1 MIKIQQGNEEI
12 NSNGENIL
20 IGALLQLKSWK
31 KLNMMQAGRIK
42 HGEIGHRDILKIAAG
57 LLSLGR
63 SNFADIELFR
73 KDSLFKEALMLSKVP
88 SAETLRQR
96 LNDLALCND
105 DQTLLDDCIVEMLQN
120 VQEFGKIETPYAQYI
135 PLDIDV
141 SVMLQPNC
149 KKEGVSWTYHN
160 AMGYAPIFCH
170 VGTYGYMLANELR
183 QGSQHSANGAVEFV
197 TRCIKN
203 ARKIGFSAKELL
215 VRVDSGHDDA
225 DFLKTLCAS
234 EVKFLAKRNLR
245 NESREQYLALA
256 RRCGEKIS
264 SRDGKNVYRCTL
276 SHRKPN
282 GLEDMPLFMIVE
294 VIERLTSPDGQELLI
309 PEVEVSA
316 WWTNLPE
323 SEAVCIELYCAHAT
337 SEQFHSEF
345 KTDMG
350 LEGLPSGKF
359 ATNALIL
366 NLAALAYNCL
376 RRIGQE
382 ALSCEE
388 NLPIKV
394 EVSRRRLR
402 SVLQDLIYVGCKFT
416 RHANTI
422 IVKFGRHCPWFNC
435 FREVYARCL

>member
-1 MIKIQQGNEEI
+1 MIKILQGNEEI
-12 NSNGENIL
+12 NSNGGNIL
-20 IGALLQLKSWK
+20 IGALLQLKTLE
-31 KLNMMQAGRIK
+31 KLNMMQTGRIK
-42 HGEIGHRDILKIAAG
+42 HGEIGHRDILKLAAG

-63 SNFADIELFR
+63 SNFADVELFCN
-73 KDSLFKEALMLSKVP
+73 DPLFKETLNLSKVP

-96 LNDLALCND
+96 LNDLALCNE
-105 DQTLLDDCIVEMLQN
+105 DQTLIDDCVVEMLQK
-120 VQEFGKIETPYAQYI
+120 VRDFGKIETSYGQYI

-149 KKEGVSWTYHN
+149 KKEGVSWIYHN

-170 VGTYGYMLANELR
+170 VGTHRYMLANELR
-183 QGSQHSANGAVEFV
+183 KGSQHSTKGAVEFV
-197 TRCIKN
+197 SRCIKN
-203 ARKIGFSAKELL
+203 ARRIGFSAEELL
-215 VRVDSGHDDA
+215 VRVNSGHDDA
-225 DFLKTLCAS
+225 DFLETLCVAD
-234 EVKFLAKRNLR
+234 VKFLAKRNLR
-245 NESREQYLALA
+245 NEAREQYLAIA

-276 SHRKPN
+276 SHRKPK
-282 GLEDMPLFMIVE
+282 GLEEFPLLMIIE
-294 VIERLTSPDGQELLI
+294 VIERLTSADGQDLLI

-323 SEAVCIELYCAHAT
+323 SETVCIELYHSHAT

-350 LEGLPSGKF
+350 LESLPSGKF
-359 ATNALIL
+359 TTNALIL
-366 NLAALAYNCL
+366 NLAALAYDCL

-382 ALSCEE
+382 ALSCKDS
-388 NLPIKV
+388 LPIKV
-394 EVSRRRLR
+394 DVARRRLR

-422 IVKFGRHCPWFNC
+422 IVKFGRYCPWFNC
-435 FREVYARCL
+435 FCEIYARC